1 MQPNIPDARVLYEF
15 SVNKD
20 FILPN
25 LLEALMYKLYWEA
38 QSGAIAPQVML
49 EELDIDYEKV
59 PVDMAHD
66 AHHSPDYLSLNP
78 TGQVPALGLP
88 DGSVIGETAAIILTL
103 GERHRAYSLVPC
115 GLNGERPSF
124 LFWLMYMA
132 TSGYMAFGRSNHPE
146 RHTTDQGA
154 LNPVRQAA
162 EAHIE
167 RLFDTLENAIKGSPF
182 FQPSGYSA
190 LDIYLTMLT
199 TWHRDK
205 TALFER
211 NPKIALLCS
220 TVENRPSYNQVMRD
234 HGLS

>member
-1 MQPNIPDARVLYEF
+1 M
-15 SVNKD
+15 
-20 FILPN
+20 
-25 LLEALMYKLYWEA
+25 
-38 QSGAIAPQVML
+38 SGAIALQAML
-49 EELDIDYEKV
+49 EEMELDYEKV
-59 PVDMAHD
+59 PVDMARG
-66 AHHSPDYLSLNP
+66 AHLLPDYLDLNP

-103 GERHRAYSLVPC
+103 GERHPNSPLVPC
-115 GLNGERPSF
+115 SDSDSDERPNF
-124 LFWLMYMA
+124 LFWLIYMA

-146 RHTTDQGA
+146 RHTTDQDA
-154 LNPVRQAA
+154 LDPVRLAA

-167 RLFDTLENAIKGSPF
+167 RLFETLEDAITGSPF

-205 TALFER
+205 VALFQKNTKVAR
-211 NPKIALLCS
+211 LCS
-220 TVENRPSYNQVMRD
+220 TVESRPSYKQVMRD